1 MQIDKLRLNPPRLI
15 DIRINV
21 YIQESPTNNHIGWYR
36 ILYIK
41 VFKKMK
47 TCFILTCLHKYHI
60 CNSVKGEL

>member
-21 YIQESPTNNHIGWYR
+21 YIQESPTNNHIGRYR

-41 VFKKMK
+41 VFKKNENMFHLK
-47 TCFILTCLHKYHI
+47 MFT
-60 CNSVKGEL
+60 

>member
-21 YIQESPTNNHIGWYR
+21 YIQKSPTNNHIGRYR

-41 VFKKMK
+41 VKKKMNK
-47 TCFILTCLHKYHI
+47 MVT
-60 CNSVKGEL
+60 